1 MKCLIC
7 GTEVPAGGITCPKC
21 GAQLSSVEATPNGS
35 GAEMIGWNPDGTALY
50 GDRKKL
56 KGKYRAT
63 IKPIRTIYICEWIL
77 LGINLLAVPLS
88 EYVFW
93 MTMGYLNGNSN
104 NYEKI
109 TSMSKLTENYLWV
122 LYVVVIALMI
132 VVTLTFNSMKYYEAG
147 FRNAFYAGVIMVA
160 IVFLKVFFDDIFGIK
175 MLFFVL
181 STKVNCVFIFW
192 FCGSFER
199 LMMQAFP
206 VIARKWCMFRI
217 TYISVFILAKVC
229 GFGSLWEENTSLD
242 LYRREMISDLRTSLI
257 LGQIESWVVLI
268 LLVLEVRMIRKTYK
282 QCKSVAGGRQF
293 IRETVTK

>member
-160 IVFLKVFFDDIFGIK
+160 IVFLKVFLTISSELKCCFS
-175 MLFFVL
+175 FFRP
-181 STKVNCVFIFW
+181 K
-192 FCGSFER
+192 
-199 LMMQAFP
+199 
-206 VIARKWCMFRI
+206 
-217 TYISVFILAKVC
+217 
-229 GFGSLWEENTSLD
+229 
-242 LYRREMISDLRTSLI
+242 
-257 LGQIESWVVLI
+257 
-268 LLVLEVRMIRKTYK
+268 
-282 QCKSVAGGRQF
+282 
-293 IRETVTK
+293 